1 MSANNFKTALSGIH
15 PCNHILATTTL
26 VPTVP
31 SSPHQSNCD
40 NVFACMTH
48 CTTHSQET
56 ICDNMFACMTR
67 CTTHPQ
73 GTICGNVFACMTH
86 CMTHSQGTKCGNMF
100 ACMAHCMTHPQGT
113 ICDNVF
119 ACMTHCM
126 THSQG
131 TKCGNVFA
139 CTTHSH
145 RELLELLQAQQQ
157 LPEQADTQKLGALR
171 AVLPYDA
178 SEGVLEPCVRE
189 RGGVEARFSFQI
201 GGKEVQESGE
211 RDEGDQASERPT
223 SFSSGRSNVCDALN
237 N

>member
-1 MSANNFKTALSGIH
+1 MLSANNFKTALSGIH

-131 TKCGNVFA
+131 TKCGNVLPAPLTLTGNCLSCFKRSSSCLNKRTHRSLALSGLFYLMMLQKECLNPA
-139 CTTHSH
+139 C
-145 RELLELLQAQQQ
+145 
-157 LPEQADTQKLGALR
+157 
-171 AVLPYDA
+171 VN
-178 SEGVLEPCVRE
+178 EGVLRP
-189 RGGVEARFSFQI
+189 GFHFKS
-201 GGKEVQESGE
+201 GGKKCKRVV
-211 RDEGDQASERPT
+211 SETKATRPQSVLHPFHQVGPMFAT
-223 SFSSGRSNVCDALN
+223 H
-237 N
+237 